1 MKTVFLNASLREK
14 SGTRSVLRD
23 IRNKGVVAGVVYGG
37 NKSPINVS
45 VNLKDLLKIIK
56 ESRNSLITLK
66 MENGSEDLVI
76 IKEIQK
82 DVVTDKIIHV
92 DFSRISTDR
101 KIDIKV
107 PIKFIGEPYGVK
119 TQGGIAEYDM
129 RELTVRCFP
138 SDIPDEITIDVSSL
152 KIGDSIRVKD
162 LKFDKFEIRE
172 NPENLIVS
180 IISTSEEAESVPQAQ
195 PSQPEVIEK
204 GKKAEAEEG
213 AKKEEKKE
221 EKKK

>member
-1 MKTVFLNASLREK
+1 
-14 SGTRSVLRD
+14 
-23 IRNKGVVAGVVYGG
+23 
-37 NKSPINVS
+37 
-45 VNLKDLLKIIK
+45 
-56 ESRNSLITLK
+56 
-66 MENGSEDLVI
+66 
-76 IKEIQK
+76 
-82 DVVTDKIIHV
+82 VTDKIIHV

-138 SDIPDEITIDVSSL
+138 SDIPDEINIDVSSL

-172 NPENLIVS
+172 NPENLIIS